1 MKGILLLIPILMP
14 LVTLGILKFYH
25 IKNEKLFKGITLSV
39 VLINSLITWIYLFL
53 LKDTSLVIIKFSSLI
68 NFGLKLDGLGSIFA
82 GMVSLLWPIAMIY
95 LFEYMKHDE
104 NRYAYTIYY
113 VATYGVVLGISFSSN
128 LFSLYIF

>member
-95 LFEYMKHDE
+95 LLLH
-104 NRYAYTIYY
+104 
-113 VATYGVVLGISFSSN
+113 
-128 LFSLYIF
+128 LFI

>member
-53 LKDTSLVIIKFSSLI
+53 LKDVNLVIIKFSSLI
-68 NFGLKLDGLGSIFA
+68 N
-82 GMVSLLWPIAMIY
+82 
-95 LFEYMKHDE
+95 
-104 NRYAYTIYY
+104 
-113 VATYGVVLGISFSSN
+113 
-128 LFSLYIF
+128 